1 MQIPVINA
9 FTYPGKC
16 AILYIPKLTIM
27 ENFMLAREKM
37 AVIFDIQRGS
47 YVDGPGIRT
56 TVFMKGCNLSCAWC
70 HNPESKSAKAQRM
83 WYGNRCAHC
92 GICTK
97 KCPEKAIGFDP
108 GSGRLILDRDSCR
121 LCGSCVIWCP
131 HDAIAICGR
140 EMGTD
145 ELLREII
152 KDSAFYESSGG
163 GMTISGGEC
172 MLHPDFVAELTEKCV
187 KANIH
192 TAVDTAGCVPWEN
205 FEKVLGYTNL
215 FLYDIK
221 CITPE
226 LHSEFVG
233 ADNSLILQN
242 YIRLLSAGCRVIVRI
257 PMIPEF
263 NANDSEFAKISDFLH
278 RYPPE
283 KVELL
288 PYHAMGESKFR
299 ALGLGEPRI
308 FRIPDSESMSKYRA
322 MVADLNQNG
331 TAAL

>member
-1 MQIPVINA
+1 
-9 FTYPGKC
+9 
-16 AILYIPKLTIM
+16 
-27 ENFMLAREKM
+27 MLAVEKK

-70 HNPESKSAKAQRM
+70 HNPESKSALAQRM
-83 WYGNRCAHC
+83 WYENRCAHC
-92 GICTK
+92 GMCVE
-97 KCPEKAIGFDP
+97 KCPEKAIGFS
-108 GSGRLILDRDSCR
+108 GSGMITHNRDSCR
-121 LCGSCVIWCP
+121 LCGNCVTRCP

-140 EMGTD
+140 EMSTD

-152 KDSAFYESSGG
+152 KDQAFYETTGG
-163 GMTISGGEC
+163 GMTVSGGEC
-172 MLHPDFVAELTEKCV
+172 MLHPDFVAELLEKCG
-187 KANIH
+187 KENIH

-205 FEKVLGYTNL
+205 FEKVIDYTSL

-226 LHSEFVG
+226 LHSEYVG
-233 ADNSLILQN
+233 SDNSLILKN
-242 YIRLLSAGCRVIVRI
+242 YIHLLSAGCRVIVRV

-308 FRIPDSESMSKYRA
+308 FRITDSELMEKYRA
-322 MVADLNQNG
+322 MVSDLNH
-331 TAAL
+331 

>member
-1 MQIPVINA
+1 
-9 FTYPGKC
+9 
-16 AILYIPKLTIM
+16 
-27 ENFMLAREKM
+27 MLAVEKK

-70 HNPESKSAKAQRM
+70 HNPESKSALAQRM
-83 WYGNRCAHC
+83 WYENRCAHC
-92 GICTK
+92 GMCVE
-97 KCPEKAIGFDP
+97 KCPEKAIGFS
-108 GSGRLILDRDSCR
+108 GSGMITHNRDSCR
-121 LCGSCVIWCP
+121 LCGNCVIRCP

-140 EMGTD
+140 EMSTD

-152 KDSAFYESSGG
+152 KDQAFYEATGG
-163 GMTISGGEC
+163 GMTVSGGEC
-172 MLHPDFVAELTEKCV
+172 MLHPDFVAELLEKCG
-187 KANIH
+187 KENIH
-192 TAVDTAGCVPWEN
+192 TAVDTAGCVPWVN
-205 FEKVLGYTNL
+205 FEKVIDYTSL

-226 LHSEFVG
+226 LHSEYVG
-233 ADNSLILQN
+233 SDNLLILQN
-242 YIRLLSAGCRVIVRI
+242 YIHLLSAGCRVIVRV

-308 FRIPDSESMSKYRA
+308 FRIPDSELMEKYRA
-322 MVADLNQNG
+322 MVSDLNH
-331 TAAL
+331 

>member
-1 MQIPVINA
+1 
-9 FTYPGKC
+9 
-16 AILYIPKLTIM
+16 
-27 ENFMLAREKM
+27 MLAVEKK

-70 HNPESKSAKAQRM
+70 HNPESKSALAQRM
-83 WYGNRCAHC
+83 WYENRCAHC
-92 GICTK
+92 GMCVE
-97 KCPEKAIGFDP
+97 KCPEKAIGFS
-108 GSGRLILDRDSCR
+108 GSGMITHNRDSCR
-121 LCGSCVIWCP
+121 LCGNCVTLCP

-140 EMGTD
+140 EMSTD

-152 KDSAFYESSGG
+152 KDQAFYEATGG
-163 GMTISGGEC
+163 GMTVSGGEC
-172 MLHPDFVAELTEKCV
+172 MLHPDFVAELLEKCG
-187 KANIH
+187 KENIH

-205 FEKVLGYTNL
+205 FEKVIDYTSL

-226 LHSEFVG
+226 LHSEYVG
-233 ADNSLILQN
+233 SDNSLILQN
-242 YIRLLSAGCRVIVRI
+242 YIHLLSAGCRVIVRV

-299 ALGLGEPRI
+299 ALGLGEPRN
-308 FRIPDSESMSKYRA
+308 FRIPDSELMEKYRA
-322 MVADLNQNG
+322 MVSDLNH
-331 TAAL
+331 

>member
-1 MQIPVINA
+1 
-9 FTYPGKC
+9 
-16 AILYIPKLTIM
+16 
-27 ENFMLAREKM
+27 MLAVEKK

-70 HNPESKSAKAQRM
+70 HNPESKSALAQRM
-83 WYGNRCAHC
+83 WYENRCAHC
-92 GICTK
+92 GMCVE
-97 KCPEKAIGFDP
+97 KCPEKAIGFS
-108 GSGRLILDRDSCR
+108 GSGMITHNRDSCR
-121 LCGSCVIWCP
+121 LCGNCVTRCP

-140 EMGTD
+140 EMSTD

-152 KDSAFYESSGG
+152 KDQAFYEATGG
-163 GMTISGGEC
+163 GMTASGGEC
-172 MLHPDFVAELTEKCV
+172 MLHPDFVAELLEKCG
-187 KANIH
+187 KENIH

-205 FEKVLGYTNL
+205 FEKVIDYTSL

-226 LHSEFVG
+226 LHSEYVG
-233 ADNSLILQN
+233 SDNSLILQN
-242 YIRLLSAGCRVIVRI
+242 YIHLLSAGCRVIVRV

-308 FRIPDSESMSKYRA
+308 FRIPDSELMEKYHA
-322 MVADLNQNG
+322 MVSDLNH
-331 TAAL
+331 